1 MSGRLDYAKAR
12 RSVRGIRSEGAGW
25 TQPSLAGWRTEWPE
39 EFPVLVSTV
48 KPQVSLRCGPWNAH
62 EECRSPLCGCKCH
75 EVPDA
80 QRQG

>member
-1 MSGRLDYAKAR
+1 MSAHWAANAWK
-12 RSVRGIRSEGAGW
+12 RS
-25 TQPSLAGWRTEWPE
+25 TWRTEWPE

-80 QRQG
+80 KRQG